1 MAGIKIQFGE
11 RLQMKDL
18 ILKVSAKIQNAMM
31 SEEGQDVIEYA
42 LVIAFV
48 AFAAT
53 AGMKSLA
60 TAMNSA
66 FGTLGTDLT
75 NAI

>member
-1 MAGIKIQFGE
+1 
-11 RLQMKDL
+11 MKEL
-18 ILKVSAKIQNAMM
+18 ILKVAAKIQTAMM

-53 AGMKSLA
+53 AGMTSLA
-60 TAMNSA
+60 GEINGA
-66 FGTLGTDLT
+66 FGTLGTKLT
-75 NAI
+75 AAI

>member
-1 MAGIKIQFGE
+1 MSNP
-11 RLQMKDL
+11 
-18 ILKVSAKIQNAMM
+18 ILKLSARIQNLML
-31 SEEGQDVIEYA
+31 SEDGQDVIEYA

-53 AGMKSLA
+53 AGMTSLA
-60 TAMNSA
+60 TAVNNA
-66 FGTLGTDLT
+66 FGTLGTDLS

>member
-1 MAGIKIQFGE
+1 
-11 RLQMKDL
+11 MKDL
-18 ILKVSAKIQNAMM
+18 MLKVSAKIQNAMM

-53 AGMKSLA
+53 AGMKTFAGALN
-60 TAMNSA
+60 TA
-66 FGTLGTDLT
+66 FGTLGNDLT